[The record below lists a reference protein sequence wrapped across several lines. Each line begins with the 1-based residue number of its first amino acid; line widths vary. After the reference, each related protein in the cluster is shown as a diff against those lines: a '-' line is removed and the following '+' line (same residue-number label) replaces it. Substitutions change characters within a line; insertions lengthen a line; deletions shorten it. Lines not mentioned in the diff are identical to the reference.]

1 MIEAVT
7 STAERRPVG
16 PLQAQDR
23 RLIRLRACLEEGLPL
38 VPEPFKVLAE
48 QTGLS
53 VEEVRT
59 WIGHWQHSGFI
70 KRFGLVVRHRRLGL
84 AANAMV
90 VWNLP
95 EDRVD
100 EVGRRLAAEPEVTL
114 CYASPRLAL
123 QPVLHDPRRPASA
136 CRGPDPCA
144 DPAPWPRRR
153 RPPGAVQ
160 PPGLSPARRTLH
172 ARGTMTPP
180 EEP

>member
-7 STAERRPVG
+7 STAERRPAS

-100 EVGRRLAAEPEVTL
+100 EVGRRLAAQPEVTL
-114 CYASPRLAL
+114 CYQRVRRLGWPYNLFCMIHGVRRVRVEAQIRAL
-123 QPVLHDPRRPASA
+123 IQRHGLEDVDHQVLFSRQAYRQ
-136 CRGPDPCA
+136 RGG
-144 DPAPWPRRR
+144 RY
-153 RPPGAVQ
+153 
-160 PPGLSPARRTLH
+160 T
-172 ARGTMTPP
+172 P